1 MVYQRQTR
9 SPLERVTLDPVAVPA
24 TLKAAYAAQR
34 DTLNADPAR
43 WGGWKLGGSNHASR
57 AAFGVNSLYYGA
69 LDTSEILAQPQTAP
83 GFPLCE
89 MKGEVEIALRI
100 TETGYDGWCVALEM
114 PACPLDNLLALG
126 VPVSVRALVADRCA
140 AGALLLG
147 PVQDGPLPDLSP
159 DLSRARFTLSAD
171 GVTLSE
177 AGLDALIAPPD
188 TLLADFRALAATH
201 GIRPR
206 PGDWVATGG
215 ITACCAFAPGSQVQV
230 RLDQTLML
238 DFSASFGPAHG

>member
-9 SPLERVTLDPVAVPA
+9 SPLERVTLDPAAVPA
-24 TLKAAYAAQR
+24 TLDAAYAAQR
-34 DTLNADPAR
+34 DTLNTGPAR

-69 LDTSEILAQPQTAP
+69 LEGTEILHQPQTAP
-83 GFPLCE
+83 GFALCE
-89 MKGEVEIALRI
+89 MKGEVEIALRL
-100 TETGYDGWCVALEM
+100 TAGGYDGWCVALEM

-126 VPVSVRALVADRCA
+126 VRALVADRCA

-147 PVQDGPLPDLSP
+147 PVQDGPLPDLTH
-159 DLSRARFTLSAD
+159 RRFSLQAD

-177 AGLDALIAPPD
+177 AGPDALIAAPD
-188 TLLADFRALAATH
+188 TLLAEFRALAATH
-201 GIRPR
+201 AITPR

-230 RLDQTLML
+230 RLDQTLLL
-238 DFSASFGPAHG
+238 DFQASFGPAHG